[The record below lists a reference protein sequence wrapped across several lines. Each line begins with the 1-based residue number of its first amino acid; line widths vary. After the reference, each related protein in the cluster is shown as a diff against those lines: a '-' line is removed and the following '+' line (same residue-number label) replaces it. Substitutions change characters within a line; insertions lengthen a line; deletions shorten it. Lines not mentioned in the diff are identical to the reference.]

1 MQGANLL
8 IRGDTVILC
17 VSTLQYFSAQPFSN
31 THEKAIGISSELS
44 TLLKNMQLKL
54 GESRR
59 YISDGM
65 YSNGKAQI
73 GL

>member
-17 VSTLQYFSAQPFSN
+17 FSALQYFCAQPFSH
-31 THEKAIGISSELS
+31 THEKAIWISSELS

-54 GESRR
+54 GESHR
-59 YISDGM
+59 YISNDM
-65 YSNGKAQI
+65 YSNGKAQV